1 MSYISLNMNLS
12 FSMVPTFNLSWRNKY
27 LKYVLCFSLTSIWIK
42 HLFAKMNSY
51 MENLS
56 VESCTRSLAH
66 ANMKCSIGKKLS
78 IYITPPCAIVFKT
91 MPLSWHIVS
100 HITLKVDL
108 VWSNC
113 SRFIYHKEMNTTN
126 MTFAAPS
133 LQLRSNTFF
142 HSYEFEYRKLVLNR
156 RSRSFFQTGTIHSS
170 CATTDDTIQILRMQK
185 RKFERQ
191 CWCICL
197 SLRKLFDAMQPGNI
211 ITIFKELILL

>member
-12 FSMVPTFNLSWRNKY
+12 FSMFPTFNLSRRNKY
-27 LKYVLCFSLTSIWIK
+27 PKYVLCFSLTSIWIK

-56 VESCTRSLAH
+56 VESCTRSWAH

-78 IYITPPCAIVFKT
+78 IYITPPCATVLKT
-91 MPLSWHIVS
+91 MPLSWHIVR

-142 HSYEFEYRKLVLNR
+142 HSYEFEYRKPVLNR
-156 RSRSFFQTGTIHSS
+156 RSRSFFQTGTFSKKKALSIHPVLQR
-170 CATTDDTIQILRMQK
+170 TTLFKYWGCKNGSLNDSVDVFAFLYANCSTQCSLAIL
-185 RKFERQ
+185 
-191 CWCICL
+191 
-197 SLRKLFDAMQPGNI
+197 
-211 ITIFKELILL
+211 

>member
-113 SRFIYHKEMNTTN
+113 SRFIYHKEMNTTS

-156 RSRSFFQTGTIHSS
+156 RSRLFFQTGTFSKKKALSIHPVLQR
-170 CATTDDTIQILRMQK
+170 TTLFKYWGCKNGSLNDSVDVFAFLYANCSTQCSLAIL
-185 RKFERQ
+185 
-191 CWCICL
+191 
-197 SLRKLFDAMQPGNI
+197 
-211 ITIFKELILL
+211 

>member
-113 SRFIYHKEMNTTN
+113 SRFIYHKEMNTTS

-156 RSRSFFQTGTIHSS
+156 RSRSFFQTGTFSKKKALSIHPVLQR
-170 CATTDDTIQILRMQK
+170 TTLFKYWGCKNGSLNDSVDVFAFLYANCSTQYSLAIL
-185 RKFERQ
+185 
-191 CWCICL
+191 
-197 SLRKLFDAMQPGNI
+197 
-211 ITIFKELILL
+211 

>member
-113 SRFIYHKEMNTTN
+113 SRFIYHKEMNTTS

-133 LQLRSNTFF
+133 LQLRSNTLF
-142 HSYEFEYRKLVLNR
+142 HSYEFDWQKASFKQVFEIILSNRNFSLKRRYPFVLSHNGWHFKYWR
-156 RSRSFFQTGTIHSS
+156 CKNGSLCDSVDVFAFLYANYSTR
-170 CATTDDTIQILRMQK
+170 CIL
-185 RKFERQ
+185 
-191 CWCICL
+191 
-197 SLRKLFDAMQPGNI
+197 A
-211 ITIFKELILL
+211 IL

>member
-56 VESCTRSLAH
+56 VESCTWSLAH

-78 IYITPPCAIVFKT
+78 IYITPPCATVLKT
-91 MPLSWHIVS
+91 LPLAWHIVR

-108 VWSNC
+108 VWSNFSC
-113 SRFIYHKEMNTTN
+113 FIYHKEMNTTS

-156 RSRSFFQTGTIHSS
+156 RSRSFFQTGTFSKKKALSIHPVLQR
-170 CATTDDTIQILRMQK
+170 TTLFKYWGCKNGSLNDSVDVFAFLYANCSTQCSLAIL
-185 RKFERQ
+185 
-191 CWCICL
+191 
-197 SLRKLFDAMQPGNI
+197 
-211 ITIFKELILL
+211 